1 MSVEFHVV
9 GGMSL
14 YTTYSVMLIQWLASL
29 QKKTPGPADTLRKAA

>member
-1 MSVEFHVV
+1 ML

-29 QKKTPGPADTLRKAA
+29 QKNASGPADTLRKAA